1 MIYEKCINKKKVV
14 CCNFPEMK
22 KMRKIKTRTKFMA
35 FVSWPLILDSYEFS
49 KTK

>member
-1 MIYEKCINKKKVV
+1 MKNALTRKKVV

-22 KMRKIKTRTKFMA
+22 KMRKIKMRTKFMA
-35 FVSWPLILDSYEFS
+35 FVSWPLILDGYEFS